1 MIDLSQAAANALGM
15 IDNGIAKVQL
25 ELLSEGVIV
34 ENAHSVNR
42 Q

>member
-25 ELLSEGVIV
+25 ELLGEGVIV